1 MVLFAISESWLLKT
15 GFQNGNIFFDQD
27 SPIPNGHER
36 KPKEKTEYPP
46 NFSNHCGRR
55 VKKFLF
61 PDRCIPCLSV
71 QGEDKV
77 VTRWFERRRNFASM
91 ESVFHV
97 ITGFS
102 TASHLLNLFKLFVH
116 HHEVELLKFPEEKIW
131 RASNFKLTCVHRAW
145 CNFWWFGRSKYPN
158 WADSQT
164 FEQDFLWHRR

>member
-1 MVLFAISESWLLKT
+1 MMRMVPFAVSESWLLKT

-27 SPIPNGHER
+27 SPIPDGHER

-46 NFSNHCGRR
+46 NFSNHCGRGI
-55 VKKFLF
+55 KKFLF
-61 PDRCIPCLSV
+61 PDRSISCLSV
-71 QGEDKV
+71 EGKNEM

-131 RASNFKLTCVHRAW
+131 RSPIWSCMAKIGFLGHKSI
-145 CNFWWFGRSKYPN
+145 FWAQIKGFTS
-158 WADSQT
+158 
-164 FEQDFLWHRR
+164 